1 MILHTKDSSRKI
13 DCSVTQW
20 GKRLIDIKP
29 NDYQTQQSL

>member
-29 NDYQTQQSL
+29 NDYQT